1 MDHDS
6 SEWKRLSNAA
16 RYLVAADE
24 DLLVVER
31 LREHGVPAPHDICML
46 SARASEKYIK
56 SKSLLLGREP
66 RKSHD
71 QSRLLDTLGDFKGV
85 RRAKDLAAVLS
96 PYSTEANYPS
106 DTMDAIDRDAADAA
120 HSMLMEMMSM
130 IQPHSWAIPGESVLD
145 PPMSRTPADDP
156 VYGRTGG
163 R

>member
-1 MDHDS
+1 MVRDL
-6 SEWKRLSNAA
+6 SEWTRLSNAA
-16 RYLVAADE
+16 RYLVAANE

-46 SARASEKYIK
+46 SARASEKYLK
-56 SKSLLLGREP
+56 SKSLVLDR
-66 RKSHD
+66 RARTTHD
-71 QSRLLDTLGDFKGV
+71 QVLLLDGPGDFKDV
-85 RRAKDLAAVLS
+85 RRAGAIAAVLS
-96 PYSTEANYPS
+96 PCSTEADYPS
-106 DTMDAIDRDAADAA
+106 DTMDAIDRDAA

-145 PPMSRTPADDP
+145 PPMPRTSADDP